1 MELRLIIKLTNIYFT
16 GHWFTEPFKDTYIY
30 FWNRNKWIKGP
41 TLIEGAI
48 EPWSSAA
55 INATTAMIVYIK
67 RDPNFSLMSSIVYD
81 FELEKWIHYPKIQQ
95 VIDYQAQNQIFT
107 FKTSL
112 TVLIYKQNRK

>member
-81 FELEKWIHYPKIQQ
+81 FELEKWIHYPKIQE
-95 VIDYQAQNQIFT
+95 VIDYQVQNQIVT

-112 TVLIYKQNRK
+112 AVLISKQNRK